1 MEASYVPHTRL
12 LSSPPKTSALVH
24 TVEYYPAGK
33 MNKIVPCAETWVD
46 LESVIQSD
54 KSEKQVSYINA

>member
-1 MEASYVPHTRL
+1 MEAFYVPHTRL

-33 MNKIVPCAETWVD
+33 MNKTVPFAETWMD

-54 KSEKQVSYINA
+54 